1 MCVQGDVA
9 AGNNACNTLMPVL
22 ELPGNPSSFAVYA
35 HVRGLVLENSARQ
48 AQGVYLATTQPLPS
62 DSDTDDDQERGRE
75 SSVPIPKVCVCVCV
89 CDILTGKR
97 TWD

>member
-1 MCVQGDVA
+1 MA

-35 HVRGLVLENSARQ
+35 HVRGLVLENAARQ

-62 DSDTDDDQERGRE
+62 DSDTEDEQERSRE
-75 SSVPIPKVCVCVCV
+75 AAVQIPKVCLFV
-89 CDILTGKR
+89 
-97 TWD
+97 W